1 MVVHFFKH
9 IEYTN
14 LSEQNDTLMEINSA
28 WPDSK
33 NGSILFFITAA
44 SIGSFVIFL
53 GFGGFLYVNIDM
65 TFIRNC

>member
-1 MVVHFFKH
+1 MIVHFFKH
-9 IEYTN
+9 IEYTK
-14 LSEQNDTLMEINSA
+14 LSEQNDTLLEMKSA

-33 NGSILFFITAA
+33 NGSILFFIMAS